1 MYIVQIAIL
10 PARSL
15 AHNHVHTW
23 CILHS
28 NPMNLHRT
36 KSTIEFSYRF
46 YQSVIYIILQY
57 MHPRIAVE
65 TVTPDWSERAHLRL
79 KGFP

>member
-1 MYIVQIAIL
+1 V
-10 PARSL
+10 
-15 AHNHVHTW
+15 
-23 CILHS
+23 
-28 NPMNLHRT
+28 NLHGT

-57 MHPRIAVE
+57 MHPRIAVK